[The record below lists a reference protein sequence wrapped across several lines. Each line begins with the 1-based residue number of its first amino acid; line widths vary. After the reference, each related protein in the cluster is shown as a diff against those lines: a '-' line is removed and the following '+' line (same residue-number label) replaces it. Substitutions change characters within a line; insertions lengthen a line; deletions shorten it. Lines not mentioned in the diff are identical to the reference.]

1 MEATLRKLGYLI
13 VPVLAVVLLAL
24 VAGITDV
31 QGAPTLTSDK
41 LDYFSGDT
49 AHISG
54 GGYAPGEYA
63 LPVMRPNGSIVRGD
77 GSFTPG
83 WNIVTADAEGNLAYE
98 YKLDGIAGVYEARV
112 YPADWSGDWSQAW
125 IASTTFTDSV
135 PAGNLDQCANGGVGN
150 PPVPCTGSAWQNGNL
165 NQNQAHY
172 FEGDSVPY
180 RLRLTNLAPD
190 GTVHTVTIQWD
201 TLKSGK
207 HAIDYLTTYNRTE
220 TTADPCSGVSGCSGT
235 FTSAD
240 IPLDPMVT
248 AGPDGVGGTPDDI
261 VQEPGKFRLFGGT
274 ITAVSVYTTDL
285 TKGDHPTS
293 ITISFTAD
301 VSNPVLAWGGH
312 IATRK
317 DWGAD
322 NSAVTIP
329 GAPYHM
335 RMTNVDGKG
344 GNEDRSLSTEAVI
357 FPASIT
363 IVKQATPEGLT
374 SFPFTASP
382 SPLANFSLVDDGT
395 SANTN
400 PFLNITN
407 FTTYSITENKPAGWN
422 LAGIAC
428 SVTSPNGGSQTVSLP
443 GVSIVLKEGENVTC
457 TFTNTI
463 VPAPAL
469 SLVKAATPAT
479 YSAVGDVISYS
490 YLVKNTGNVT
500 LAGPVT
506 VTDDKATVTCPAGG
520 LAPGASMTC
529 TASYTITQADLD
541 GGSVKNTAQAHANG
555 TDSNFDDETV
565 TAVQSPAL
573 SLVKAATPATYSAVG
588 AVISYSYLVKNTGN
602 VTLAGPVTVTD
613 DKATVTCPAGGLA
626 PGATMTC
633 TASYTITQA
642 DLDGGSVKNTA
653 QAHANGTDSNFDDE
667 TVTAVQS
674 PALSLV
680 KAATPATYSAV
691 GDVISYSYLVKNTG
705 NVTLAGPV
713 TVTDDKA
720 TVTCPAGGLA
730 PGASM
735 TCTASYTIT
744 QADLDGGSVKN
755 TAQAH
760 ANGTDSNT
768 DDETVT
774 AIQSPALSLVKA
786 ATPATYSAVGA
797 VISYSYLV
805 KNTGNVT
812 LAGPVTVT
820 DDKATVTCPAGGLAP
835 GATMTCT
842 ASYTITQA
850 DLDGGSV
857 KNTAQ
862 AHANGTDS
870 NFDDETVTA
879 IQNPAIAI
887 VKRTNGS
894 DGLSILVGNQI
905 TWRYYVTNTGNV
917 TLSKIAVSDDQG
929 VSVSCPKTTLGVSE
943 SMTCTATGTAAAGQY
958 NNIGTV
964 NASDPQGDPATDND
978 PSSYF
983 GANPQIAI
991 DKVTNGAD
999 DLDIIAGTPITW
1011 TYTVTNVGNVTL
1023 SNIAV
1028 SDNQGVSV
1036 SCPKTTLAVGE
1047 SMTCTATGVAVGGP
1061 HSNIGTASGSYTD
1074 DEAHS
1079 RTDTATDP
1087 SNYTGKT
1094 QVRVLKTVNNKPFS
1108 GPALTFELR
1117 QGAAPV
1123 TGQFGTVLETKEANV
1138 ANNGQVTFDTL
1149 LLPGTYQLCEYVPE
1163 GYVPS
1168 YIWGTYG
1175 TDWFKPGYAP
1185 GQGGLDP
1192 NILVCVNFTVN
1203 VDGTINFQNGQ
1214 QIVQPGDSIDIDN
1227 QVGQMPRTIGYWKN
1241 HASAKESNGG
1251 QGPVLDRML
1260 YKATQAGQTITIGL
1274 LPLPG
1279 GSTPDNAGTSATYA
1293 VRLLNKSTINTNK
1306 KMASDP
1312 LFNLAA
1318 QLLGYRLN
1326 QPFGAWPNTV
1336 AATAADYAQQM
1347 LVQLNF
1353 NGTATHLK
1361 PSAKAVANLNYL
1373 AGILDAYNNDTLAIA
1388 TLALPYPGVYK

>member
-565 TAVQSPAL
+565 TA
-573 SLVKAATPATYSAVG
+573 
-588 AVISYSYLVKNTGN
+588 
-602 VTLAGPVTVTD
+602 
-613 DKATVTCPAGGLA
+613 
-626 PGATMTC
+626 
-633 TASYTITQA
+633 
-642 DLDGGSVKNTA
+642 
-653 QAHANGTDSNFDDE
+653 
-667 TVTAVQS
+667 
-674 PALSLV
+674 
-680 KAATPATYSAV
+680 
-691 GDVISYSYLVKNTG
+691 
-705 NVTLAGPV
+705 
-713 TVTDDKA
+713 
-720 TVTCPAGGLA
+720 
-730 PGASM
+730 
-735 TCTASYTIT
+735 
-744 QADLDGGSVKN
+744 
-755 TAQAH
+755 
-760 ANGTDSNT
+760 
-768 DDETVT
+768 
-774 AIQSPALSLVKA
+774 
-786 ATPATYSAVGA
+786 
-797 VISYSYLV
+797 
-805 KNTGNVT
+805 
-812 LAGPVTVT
+812 
-820 DDKATVTCPAGGLAP
+820 
-835 GATMTCT
+835 
-842 ASYTITQA
+842 
-850 DLDGGSV
+850 
-857 KNTAQ
+857 
-862 AHANGTDS
+862 
-870 NFDDETVTA
+870 

-1123 TGQFGTVLETKEANV
+1123 TGQFGTVLETQEANV
-1138 ANNGQVTFDTL
+1138 ANNGQVTFNTL